1 MITICTGPMPVSTA
15 FDLVPLREFLPSRP
29 TGSCWPRRGVL
40 PGDAEA
46 REFIAFWL
54 RSGQVLAG
62 MNVNIWDVSD
72 IIQAL
77 VRTQKTSPQ
86 TDREGAGACG
96 ESRMRK
102 KRMPLAERQQET
114 TASWL
119 APPLAAG
126 VTGRIST
133 REHHDPDAERERGGP
148 GRVVRGVPVHD
159 VGAAEEEPAA
169 EEQPAFDL
177 HVQDPYFRAL
187 SMAGIVCSIP
197 RDSRPHLMSG

>member
-40 PGDAEA
+40 PADAEA

-54 RSGQVLAG
+54 RSGRVLAG

-77 VRTQKTSPQ
+77 VRTQVT
-86 TDREGAGACG
+86 R
-96 ESRMRK
+96 SRG
-102 KRMPLAERQQET
+102 
-114 TASWL
+114 TAS
-119 APPLAAG
+119 PRPSCAG
-126 VTGRIST
+126 
-133 REHHDPDAERERGGP
+133 
-148 GRVVRGVPVHD
+148 
-159 VGAAEEEPAA
+159 
-169 EEQPAFDL
+169 
-177 HVQDPYFRAL
+177 PYFRAL
-187 SMAGIVCSIP
+187 SIAGIVCSIP